1 MGWLDNPWGHW
12 FSVYAKYSEKLT
24 FLTLIRAGVRNTTF
38 SKNIVYILN
47 GLFPSASSLNYVN
60 ILCASGKQWV
70 LLQQVRLFSTL
81 ERVSWC
87 IHKNSAEIQVFNLI
101 FKVSMWC
108 GGTHLPFLI
117 SLSFCFITIS
127 LEVV

>member
-38 SKNIVYILN
+38 SKKIVYILN

-60 ILCASGKQWV
+60 ILCASGKQ
-70 LLQQVRLFSTL
+70 LSAIAASSIIQYSRASILMYPQELCR
-81 ERVSWC
+81 
-87 IHKNSAEIQVFNLI
+87 NS
-101 FKVSMWC
+101 
-108 GGTHLPFLI
+108 
-117 SLSFCFITIS
+117 SF
-127 LEVV
+127 